1 MSGFQLLFWSSIVIF
16 MALIFKFFSVIFC
29 FLQSDFSSEDEKMGN
44 KPKLKRGIFGKST
57 KRKSNSRPSSE
68 FIACEMTTMSEE
80 DRINLMR
87 SVKNGEMSV
96 EQALKRF
103 VRYKTIFF
111 LRTSKD
117 STHQYL
123 LKGLVGFFT
132 CVQHLH
138 WVPIFME
145 YCIWTLNSP
154 HSNCLIANCNKE
166 PRGWLLRKMSGI
178 FMQIDVNMESDGQ
191 NF

>member
-1 MSGFQLLFWSSIVIF
+1 
-16 MALIFKFFSVIFC
+16 MALIFKFNSVVFC
-29 FLQSDFSSEDEKMGN
+29 VLQSDFSSEDEKMGN

-111 LRTSKD
+111 KNIKRFNS
-117 STHQYL
+117 SMSF
-123 LKGLVGFFT
+123 KGAYEFF
-132 CVQHLH
+132 LH
-138 WVPIFME
+138 VYSI
-145 YCIWTLNSP
+145 YIV
-154 HSNCLIANCNKE
+154 CLYSWNIAFE
-166 PRGWLLRKMSGI
+166 L
-178 FMQIDVNMESDGQ
+178 
-191 NF
+191 

>member
-1 MSGFQLLFWSSIVIF
+1 
-16 MALIFKFFSVIFC
+16 
-29 FLQSDFSSEDEKMGN
+29 MGN

-111 LRTSKD
+111 FKNIKRFNS
-117 STHQYL
+117 SMS
-123 LKGLVGFFT
+123 LKGLVSFFYKCT
-132 CVQHLH
+132 DLH
-138 WVPIFME
+138 CVPIFME

-154 HSNCLIANCNKE
+154 YSNCLIANCNKE
-166 PRGWLLRKMSGI
+166 PRVWLLRKMSGI
-178 FMQIDVNMESDGQ
+178 FMQIDVNMECAGQ
-191 NF
+191 KF

>member
-1 MSGFQLLFWSSIVIF
+1 
-16 MALIFKFFSVIFC
+16 MALIFKFYSVIFC

-103 VRYKTIFF
+103 VRYKTIF

-117 STHQYL
+117 STHQCL
-123 LKGLVGFFT
+123 LKGLVSFF
-132 CVQHLH
+132 LH
-138 WVPIFME
+138 VYSIYIVYLYSW
-145 YCIWTLNSP
+145 N
-154 HSNCLIANCNKE
+154 IAFE
-166 PRGWLLRKMSGI
+166 L
-178 FMQIDVNMESDGQ
+178 
-191 NF
+191 